1 MSSAEQPHPI
11 VVQLE
16 AIEGRL
22 GRIEKALGI
31 EEKPKTF
38 IRKRTM
44 VLVFV
49 ALLFASGLMYVV
61 NYVLNTLFEAL
72 PV

>member
-44 VLVFV
+44 VLVAA
-49 ALLFASGLMYVV
+49 ALLFASGLMYGV
-61 NYVLNTLFEAL
+61 NYVLNSLFEAL

>member
-11 VVQLE
+11 VIQLE
-16 AIEGRL
+16 AIEHRL

-38 IRKRTM
+38 IRKRTV
-44 VLVFV
+44 VLVIA
-49 ALLFASGLMYVV
+49 ALLFASGLMYGV
-61 NYVLNTLFEAL
+61 NHVLNTLFEAL